1 VVRSSES
8 NEVNGSRAARKKP
21 EWYYQTAKYAKPSLS
36 KALFQILDTI
46 VPYFVLLALIIVLV
60 KAGWSAWLT
69 LPLSIVAALFLVRIF
84 IIFHDCCHHSFFANR
99 RANIIL
105 GTFCGFFDMYA
116 VCGLAMGTFPP
127 PRQRRGP

>member
-1 VVRSSES
+1 MVRSSES

-69 LPLSIVAALFLVRIF
+69 LPLSIVAALFFGAHLHYFSRLLS
-84 IIFHDCCHHSFFANR
+84 SF
-99 RANIIL
+99 L
-105 GTFCGFFDMYA
+105 FCQ
-116 VCGLAMGTFPP
+116 PP
-127 PRQRRGP
+127 GQHNPRHVLRVF